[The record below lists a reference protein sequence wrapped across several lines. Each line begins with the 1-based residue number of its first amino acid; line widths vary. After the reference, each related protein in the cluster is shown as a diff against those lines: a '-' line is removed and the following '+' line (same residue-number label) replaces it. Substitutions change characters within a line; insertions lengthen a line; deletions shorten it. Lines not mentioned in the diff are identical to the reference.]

1 MASWS
6 QMYGMTDDVTPTP
19 IPAARSAGSVS
30 AGPAA
35 GARGMTATAAASIAP
50 ARPSTPA
57 MAGLWA
63 TRWAVT
69 M

>member
-6 QMYGMTDDVTPTP
+6 QMYGMTDDVTPMP
-19 IPAARSAGSVS
+19 IPAPRSAGSLS

-35 GARGMTATAAASIAP
+35 GASGMIATAAASIAP
-50 ARPSTPA
+50 ARPSRPA
-57 MAGLWA
+57 MAGLCATLWA
-63 TRWAVT
+63 AT